1 MLQVGIDVRSRHF
14 GRNVQLNDGP
24 SEKLTALTYSACE
37 LFRRL
42 DAAAPAFIPE
52 YLEMSLL

>member
-1 MLQVGIDVRSRHF
+1 MLQVGIEIRSRRF
-14 GRNVQLNDGP
+14 GRNVQINDGP
-24 SEKLTALTYSACE
+24 SEKLTAMTYSACE
-37 LFRRL
+37 LFRGL